1 MEIYVSKQ
9 DHKTISSMGVLFN
22 TSYPFRLSDS
32 TKTQNACGRSNK
44 KKLFAKIILGISLGK
59 ISAA

>member
-1 MEIYVSKQ
+1 
-9 DHKTISSMGVLFN
+9 MGVLFN